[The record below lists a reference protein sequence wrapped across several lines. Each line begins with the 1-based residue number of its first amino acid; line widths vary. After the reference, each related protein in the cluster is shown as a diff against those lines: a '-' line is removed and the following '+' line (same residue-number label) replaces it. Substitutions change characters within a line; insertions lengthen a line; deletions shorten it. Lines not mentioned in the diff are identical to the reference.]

1 MVTILET
8 VPSIPRGEVVAFSP
22 KPLLETA
29 AIPEI
34 PCDAIPEEPSH
45 SPVQIDFS
53 SKADLKLVLWIFVAV
68 AVASLLAIFFF

>member
-1 MVTILET
+1 LET

-22 KPLLETA
+22 KPSLETA

-34 PCDAIPEEPSH
+34 SCDAISEEPHH

-53 SKADLKLVLWIFVAV
+53 SKADLKLILWIFLAI
-68 AVASLLAIFFF
+68 AVASLLAVFLF